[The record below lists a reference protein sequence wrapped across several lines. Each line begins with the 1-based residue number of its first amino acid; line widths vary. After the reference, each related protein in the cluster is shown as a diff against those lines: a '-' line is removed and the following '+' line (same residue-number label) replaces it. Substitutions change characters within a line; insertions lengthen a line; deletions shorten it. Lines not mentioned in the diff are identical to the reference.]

1 MEKYIE
7 LKCVHELV
15 KLMDK
20 RNNVYDWS
28 DEYEKYDRKI
38 KKTIEWMERN
48 AKTF

>member
-7 LKCVHELV
+7 LKCVQELV

-20 RNNVYDWS
+20 RNSVYDWS